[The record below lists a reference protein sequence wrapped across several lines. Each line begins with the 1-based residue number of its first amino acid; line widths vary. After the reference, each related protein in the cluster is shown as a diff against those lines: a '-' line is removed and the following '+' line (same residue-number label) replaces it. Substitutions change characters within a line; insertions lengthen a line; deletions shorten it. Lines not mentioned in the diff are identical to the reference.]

1 MSSHRRFVNIPAM
14 VVALIGACVILFP
27 MYMAV
32 VVSLKNPHELA
43 ESVLAWPS
51 HPVWSNYPTAMG
63 VTHYFHSLWNSFI
76 ITSTSVVLTVLLHS
90 MAGYALARNMH
101 KRFYRYLY
109 YYFFAAMFVP
119 FPILMLPLVRQMSH
133 LGLADRLGLIIL
145 YVVYGIS
152 QNVFLYVGYLKSIPL
167 ELEEAALVDGA
178 GRFRIF
184 WTIIFPL
191 MAPMNATVAI
201 LTALWAWN
209 DFLLPLVML
218 SNPNWYTLPLVQYAF
233 QSQYSTNYSLA
244 FASYILALLPMVIFY
259 LVCQKWIVSNVT
271 KGAIR

>member
-1 MSSHRRFVNIPAM
+1 MGSHRRFVNMPAM
-14 VVALIGACVILFP
+14 VVAFVGACVILFP

-32 VVSLKNPHELA
+32 VVSFKNPQELA
-43 ESVLAWPS
+43 QSVLAWPS
-51 HPVWSNYPTAMG
+51 LPVWSNYPTAMR
-63 VTHYFHSLWNSFI
+63 VTHYFHSLWNSFA

-101 KRFYRYLY
+101 KRFFRYLY

-133 LGLADRLGLIIL
+133 LGLADRAGLIIL

-152 QNVFLYVGYLKSIPL
+152 QNVFLYVGYLKSIPI

-178 GRFRIF
+178 SRFRIF
-184 WTIIFPL
+184 WTIMFPL
-191 MAPMNATVAI
+191 MGPMNATVAI

-244 FASYILALLPMVIFY
+244 FASYILALLPMVLFY
-259 LVCQKWIVSNVT
+259 LICQRWIVSNVT